1 MHGAVLFGQYDMV
14 QLLVQRGAN
23 IHAAQDWGGNSIDL
37 ADLLVELATKAQ
49 TKGSEESTNE
59 FYTSIK
65 LDKARQISKF
75 LLASS
80 QAKVI

>member
-1 MHGAVLFGQYDMV
+1 MV

-23 IHAAQDWGGNSIDL
+23 INAAQDWGGNSIDL
-37 ADLLVELATKAQ
+37 ADLLVELSTKAQ
-49 TKGSEESTNE
+49 IKGSEESNNE

-75 LLASS
+75 LLTAS
-80 QAKVI
+80 QAKSV